1 MVNYQVEFGE
11 FTFKTRVHN
20 KLASLD
26 RERERKMNTGLNSIK
41 KFYCEFTLLLKHS
54 DWVFKFLPN
63 KNA

>member
-11 FTFKTRVHN
+11 YTFKTRVHN

-41 KFYCEFTLLLKHS
+41 KFYCEFTLCS
-54 DWVFKFLPN
+54 F
-63 KNA
+63 